1 MVSATHT
8 TTQAPARTQKLRDL
22 IEGAACGMVL
32 ADEIHNELLELE
44 TLMGWTLTTPT
55 ETDNLN

>member
-8 TTQAPARTQKLRDL
+8 PIAAPARTQKLRDL
-22 IEGAACGMVL
+22 IEGNACGMVL
-32 ADEIHNELLELE
+32 ADEIHNALLELE

-55 ETDNLN
+55 ETEDTE

>member
-8 TTQAPARTQKLRDL
+8 PTTAPPRTQKLRDL
-22 IEGAACGMVL
+22 IEDNAAGMAT
-32 ADEIHNELLELE
+32 ADELHNALLDLE

-55 ETDNLN
+55 ETEDV

>member
-1 MVSATHT
+1 MVSATQT

-22 IEGAACGMVL
+22 IEDASCGM
-32 ADEIHNELLELE
+32 ATPDELHNALLELE

-55 ETDNLN
+55 ETDAA